1 MARYD
6 YNLIVI
12 GGGSAG
18 LIAAL
23 IGATVN
29 ARVALVE
36 REKMGGDCL
45 NTGCVPSKSLLRAAR
60 AAHEMRTA
68 ERFGIAGVEPEV
80 DFEAVMA
87 RVQSV
92 IAAIEPKDSVE
103 RYAGLGVDCFIG
115 DAVLEDGHH
124 VRVTS
129 VDGEA
134 DGEQRLSGRAIVLAT
149 GAAPFVPPIPG
160 LREIDPLTSDTVW
173 ALKSRP
179 KSLLV
184 MGGGPI
190 GCELAQ
196 AFARLGSEVTLID
209 MADRLLPREDPETS
223 ELLAARFQ
231 AEGIDVRLSHKAVKV
246 TAGEGRAG
254 VLTAL
259 AGNEPDGEEVSLP
272 FDEILVAVGRAARG
286 GAGLEAAG
294 IARNPDGTIRVDAHL
309 RTSLPSVYACGDA
322 AGPYQFTHMASHQ
335 AWCAAVNGLIGRF
348 RKFKVNYAVVPWATY
363 TDPEVARVGL
373 SEAEAAAEGI
383 AVEVVRYGLDDLD
396 RALAEG
402 DAEGWVK
409 VLVKPGTDKILGA
422 QIVGAEA
429 GELIGEFV
437 LAMTH
442 GLGLKKIM
450 STIHIY
456 PTRMEAVK
464 FSASTWR
471 KAHAPEGLLRLAGK
485 LLALLR

>member
-1 MARYD
+1 MAKYD

-36 REKMGGDCL
+36 RNRMGGDCL

-68 ERFGIAGVEPEV
+68 DRFGIQGVVPEV
-80 DFEAVMA
+80 DFAAVMA

-92 IAAIEPKDSVE
+92 IRTIEPKDSVE
-103 RYAGLGVDCFIG
+103 RYTDLGVDCLVG

-124 VRVTS
+124 VRVRGAE
-129 VDGEA
+129 GER
-134 DGEQRLSGRAIVLAT
+134 RLSGRAIVLAT

-160 LREIDPLTSDTVW
+160 LREIDPLTSDSVW
-173 ALKSRP
+173 ALKTQPRR
-179 KSLLV
+179 LLV

-196 AFARLGSEVTLID
+196 AFARLGSQVTLID

-223 ELLAARFQ
+223 ELLAARFH
-231 AEGIDVRLSHKAVKV
+231 AEGIDVRLGHKAVNV
-246 TAGEGRAG
+246 ASLDGRAG
-254 VLTAL
+254 VVTAL
-259 AGNEPDGEEVSLP
+259 VGEEGGDAEEVSLP

-286 GAGLEAAG
+286 GSGLDDVG
-294 IARNPDGTIRVDAHL
+294 IARNPDGTIAVDDHL

-335 AWCAAVNGLIGRF
+335 AWYAAVNGLIGRF

-373 SEAEAAAEGI
+373 SEAEAEAQNI
-383 AVEVVRYGLDDLD
+383 PVEVVRYGLDDLD

-402 DAEGWVK
+402 ETDGWVK
-409 VLVKPGTDKILGA
+409 VLVKPGTDRILGA

-464 FSASTWR
+464 FSASIWR

-485 LLALLR
+485 VLNVLR

>member
-1 MARYD
+1 MAKYD

-23 IGATVN
+23 IAATVR
-29 ARVALVE
+29 ARVALIE

-60 AAHEMRTA
+60 AAQEMRTA
-68 ERFGIAGVEPEV
+68 ARFGITGVEPEV
-80 DFEAVMA
+80 DFSAVMT
-87 RVQSV
+87 RVRSV
-92 IAAIEPKDSVE
+92 IETIEPKDSVE
-103 RYAGLGVDCFIG
+103 RYTELGVDCLTG
-115 DAVLEDGHH
+115 EATLEDSHH
-124 VRVTS
+124 VRVRS
-129 VDGEA
+129 EAGE
-134 DGEQRLSGRAIVLAT
+134 RRISGRAIVLAT

-160 LREIDPLTSDTVW
+160 LKEVHPLTSDTVW
-173 ALKSRP
+173 NLEERP
-179 KSLLV
+179 QRLLV

-223 ELLAARFQ
+223 ALLENRFR
-231 AEGIDVRLSHKAVKV
+231 AEGIDVRLAHKAVNV
-246 TAGEGRAG
+246 SAGPAG
-254 VLTAL
+254 GGSLTAL
-259 AGNEPDGEEVSLP
+259 IDGRDGVDSEVVLP
-272 FDEILVAVGRAARG
+272 FDEILVAVGRTARG
-286 GAGLEAAG
+286 GTGLDAAG
-294 IARNPDGTIRVDAHL
+294 VVRNPDGTIRVDARL
-309 RTSLPSVYACGDA
+309 RTSLSSVYACGDA

-335 AWCAAVNGLIGRF
+335 AWYAAVNALFAPFWRF
-348 RKFKVNYAVVPWATY
+348 GVNYAVVPWATY

-373 SEAEAAAEGI
+373 SESEAAERGI
-383 AVEVVRYGLDDLD
+383 PVEVVRYDLDDLD

-402 DAEGWVK
+402 ETDGWVK
-409 VLVKPGTDKILGA
+409 VLVKPGSDRILGA

-471 KAHAPEGLLRLAGK
+471 KAHAPEK
-485 LLALLR
+485 LLSWVGRLFALLR

>member
-23 IGATVN
+23 IAATVK
-29 ARVALVE
+29 ARVALIE

-60 AAHEMRTA
+60 AAQEMRTA
-68 ERFGIAGVEPEV
+68 GRFGIAGVEPEV
-80 DFEAVMA
+80 DFPAVMA
-87 RVQSV
+87 RVHSV
-92 IAAIEPKDSVE
+92 IETIEPKDSVE
-103 RYAGLGVDCFIG
+103 RYTELGVDCLTG
-115 DAVLEDGHH
+115 EATLEDGHH
-124 VRVTS
+124 VRVMTS
-129 VDGEA
+129 AGE
-134 DGEQRLSGRAIVLAT
+134 RRISGRAIVLAT

-160 LREIDPLTSDTVW
+160 LKDIEPLTSDTVW
-173 ALKSRP
+173 ALTERP
-179 KSLLV
+179 RRLLV

-209 MADRLLPREDPETS
+209 MTDRLLPREDPETS
-223 ELLAARFQ
+223 ALLEARFR
-231 AEGIDVRLSHKAVKV
+231 AEGIDVRLGHKAVNVSAGDTGGGTLSAMV
-246 TAGEGRAG
+246 TG
-254 VLTAL
+254 
-259 AGNEPDGEEVSLP
+259 PDGSESEVTLP
-272 FDEILVAVGRAARG
+272 FDQILVAVGRTARG
-286 GAGLEAAG
+286 GTGLDAAG
-294 IARNPDGTIRVDAHL
+294 VTRNPDGTIAVDDRL
-309 RTSLPSVYACGDA
+309 RTSLPSVFACGDA

-335 AWCAAVNGLIGRF
+335 AWYAAVNGLIGRF
-348 RKFKVNYAVVPWATY
+348 WTFRVNYAVVPWATY
-363 TDPEVARVGL
+363 TEPEVARVGL
-373 SEAEAAAEGI
+373 SETEAVERGI
-383 AVEVVRYGLDDLD
+383 PVEVVRYQLDDLD

-402 DAEGWVK
+402 ETEGWVK
-409 VLVKPGTDKILGA
+409 VLVKPGTDRILGA

-450 STIHIY
+450 GTIHIY

-471 KAHAPEGLLRLAGK
+471 KAHAPEKLLRWVGRLFT
-485 LLALLR
+485 LLR

>member
-1 MARYD
+1 MAKYD

-36 REKMGGDCL
+36 RDRMGGDCL

-68 ERFGIAGVEPEV
+68 DRFGIHGVTPEV
-80 DFEAVMA
+80 DFAAVMA
-87 RVQSV
+87 RVQTV
-92 IAAIEPKDSVE
+92 IQTIAPKDSVE
-103 RYAGLGVDCFIG
+103 RYANLGVDCVTG

-124 VRVTS
+124 VRVST
-129 VDGEA
+129 A
-134 DGEQRLSGRAIVLAT
+134 DGERRLSGRAIVLAT

-160 LREIDPLTSDTVW
+160 LREMDPLTSDSVW
-173 ALKSRP
+173 TLNVQP
-179 KSLLV
+179 KRLLV

-223 ELLAARFQ
+223 ELLSTRFR
-231 AEGIDVRLSHKAVKV
+231 AEGIDVRLGHKAVKV
-246 TAGEGRAG
+246 TALEGRAG

-259 AGNEPDGEEVSLP
+259 IGSEDAPDEIELP

-286 GAGLEAAG
+286 GTGLEAAG
-294 IARNPDGTIRVDAHL
+294 IVRNPDGTIAVDDHL

-335 AWCAAVNGLIGRF
+335 AWYAAVNGLIGRF
-348 RKFKVNYAVVPWATY
+348 KKFKVNYTIVPWATY

-373 SEAEAAAEGI
+373 SEAEAEAQNI
-383 AVEVVRYGLDDLD
+383 PVEVVRYGLDDLD

-402 DAEGWVK
+402 DTQGWVK
-409 VLVKPGTDKILGA
+409 VVVKPGTDKILGA

-450 STIHIY
+450 NTIHIY

-464 FSASTWR
+464 FSASAWR

-485 LLALLR
+485 VLDALR